1 VVFRQV
7 ARQAATSSLSGLMLP
22 ARIVAS
28 RRVSN
33 RALVGGVGGMCHAWL
48 LRSRHGPDGARAHT
62 GYAYGHSARAELRP
76 KPRCTHK
83 LGLALGPPSRRSA
96 ARGQHRAAWSHN
108 YTPSAEGACE
118 VTRPHGSISHF
129 GEEGRERPTV
139 RTTEKCGAR
148 FGGVRG
154 RRTSGPT
161 HGTWAA
167 THHEI

>member
-1 VVFRQV
+1 
-7 ARQAATSSLSGLMLP
+7 
-22 ARIVAS
+22 
-28 RRVSN
+28 
-33 RALVGGVGGMCHAWL
+33 MCHAWL

-129 GEEGRERPTV
+129 GEEGRERPTKRSTGSREMRCAIRV
-139 RTTEKCGAR
+139 ETRDGENQSTEHEQHL
-148 FGGVRG
+148 
-154 RRTSGPT
+154 T
-161 HGTWAA
+161 HW
-167 THHEI
+167 I